1 MDSPSAAVPVDP
13 ESPFRRRRHHER
25 IIGRSVAARKLEF
38 AIERAATFDS
48 SVLIYGETGS
58 GKEEV
63 ARAIHQAGS
72 RSDRPFVAV
81 NCGALTNSLAESQ
94 LFGHVK
100 GSFTGAIGSS
110 AGVFRAASG
119 GVVFLDEIGELP
131 LDLQPR
137 LLRVLQQREVTPV
150 GSAEVIP
157 IDVQVLAATNRNLAA
172 EIDGGSFREDLF
184 YRLNTIEL
192 EVPPLRDRA
201 DDIPLFVEHFSSRF
215 AERHGRDRWTPDAT
229 TLSRL
234 MAHAWPGNV
243 RQLAQ
248 FVERV
253 YVLDAIPLLVDAPV
267 APAFASPAAS
277 PSEPAT
283 QVAAAFQHRQPAPPP
298 RKTRRSHTLPMLPT
312 PDPSEPQLPVFNL
325 DQLRRMAVRQALVA
339 TGGHKGKAAELLG
352 VHLNTMTRFVAE
364 ACFDETASSGGP
376 KRKAK

>member
-1 MDSPSAAVPVDP
+1 MDSPSAAVSSDP
-13 ESPFRRRRHHER
+13 QSPFRRRRHTGR
-25 IIGRSVAARKLEF
+25 IIGRSIAARKLEF

-48 SVLIYGETGS
+48 SVLIFGETGS

-100 GSFTGAIGSS
+100 GSFTGAVGSS
-110 AGVFRAASG
+110 TGVFRAASG

-131 LDLQPR
+131 LELQPK

-150 GSAEVIP
+150 GSTDVIP
-157 IDVQVLAATNRNLAA
+157 IDVQILAATNRNLAS
-172 EIDGGSFREDLF
+172 EIEEGSFREDLL

-192 EVPPLRDRA
+192 DVPPLRDRV

-215 AERHGRDRWTPDAT
+215 AERHGRDRWTPDAA

-234 MAHAWPGNV
+234 MAHSWPGNV

-253 YVLDAIPLLVDAPV
+253 YVLDAIPLLVDVPV
-267 APAFASPAAS
+267 APH
-277 PSEPAT
+277 EPGKRS
-283 QVAAAFQHRQPAPPP
+283 AAAFEHREPAPPP

-352 VHLNTMTRFVAE
+352 IHLNTMTRFVAE
-364 ACFDETASSGGP
+364 ACFDEASSPRRP